1 MKYGPVDFGTGG
13 LTKFTARLAVS
24 DSSAGNSIEIRVG
37 GAAGALLGV
46 LRTTSTGGWGL
57 YNDQTAT
64 VSAIT
69 GVRDV
74 YLVFRGGA
82 VAVLD
87 WFTFA

>member
-1 MKYGPVDFGTGG
+1 
-13 LTKFTARLAVS
+13 
-24 DSSAGNSIEIRVG
+24 
-37 GAAGALLGV
+37 LLGV
-46 LRTTSTGGWGL
+46 LRTTPTGGWGI

-69 GVRDV
+69 GVQDV